1 MKKEKLISVIVP
13 VFNVEKYLSR
23 CISSIVNQTYKN
35 LEIILIDD
43 GSTDK
48 SLKICKDWEK
58 RDNRIKVISQENKG
72 VSSARNRGLSIA
84 KGDYLSFIDGDDEI
98 NIDLYNSFTDEYNL
112 NIDIIRFRC
121 QTQHG
126 RYKFSSTKL
135 EEGLFFFDNTKKQ
148 KYSLFLR
155 KHLLGSVCYTIF
167 NKRVI
172 SNLTFEK
179 NYKYGEDYLF
189 YFQALENCKS
199 IYFSNKILYYYKV
212 NNYSATRKKNKN
224 QELKKIFDHYNVD
237 YFVYEYI
244 SDYKLNELIATTLE
258 CTYSATVNWLKN
270 LAKNYSYK
278 DYSKLISQ
286 LINSKE
292 YKKYK
297 DIAGNNNPKKIEIIL
312 QTNRFLYYIKYKIIG
327 KLKEIFKL
335 VINFPFK

>member
-1 MKKEKLISVIVP
+1 MKKETLISVIIP
-13 VFNVEKYLSR
+13 VYNIEKYLSR

-58 RDNRIKVISQENKG
+58 KDNRVKVISQENRG
-72 VSSARNRGLSIA
+72 VSSARNKGLSIA
-84 KGDYLSFIDGDDEI
+84 KGGYISFIDGDDEI
-98 NIDLYNSFTDEYNL
+98 NIDLYDSFTDQYNL
-112 NIDIIRFRC
+112 DIDIIRFRC

-126 RYKFSSTKL
+126 RYKFNSAKIEDNL
-135 EEGLFFFDNTKKQ
+135 LFFDNTKKQ
-148 KYSLFLR
+148 KYSLFLK

-167 NKRVI
+167 NRKVI
-172 SNLTFEK
+172 ANLTFEG

-189 YFQALENCKS
+189 YFQVLENCKS

-237 YFVYEYI
+237 YYVYKYI
-244 SDYKLNELIATTLE
+244 NDHNLNELIATTLE
-258 CTYSATVNWLKN
+258 CTYLATVNWLKN

-292 YKKYK
+292 YKRYIGISDNCNVKLIEVMMK
-297 DIAGNNNPKKIEIIL
+297 NKKC
-312 QTNRFLYYIKYKIIG
+312 FYYIKYKIIG
-327 KLKEIFKL
+327 IAKEIVKFCTNLFK
-335 VINFPFK
+335 